1 MKPKTIRQDQGLLF
15 QSRLSHLLNPEHELL
30 KLSKAIPWDLLEA
43 EFASLYSNGPGQP
56 PIPIRLAAGLMIL
69 QHMFNVS
76 DERVVEYWGV
86 HWINFH
92 QFKIIS
98 SNGWCA
104 WTCFFQKRAVFPIIS
119 S

>member
-56 PIPIRLAAGLMIL
+56 PIPIRLATGLMIL

-76 DERVVEYWGV
+76 DERVVEYWVENPTGRLFADT
-86 HWINFH
+86 IL
-92 QFKIIS
+92 
-98 SNGWCA
+98 SNGS
-104 WTCFFQKRAVFPIIS
+104 FLFIQHR
-119 S
+119 